1 MSQLLPNP
9 WQQLSGE
16 RSRKRVRKLDELPD
30 DELMVW
36 YVVHDDRAAFEELYR
51 RVFPPL
57 LRYAE
62 RRVKP
67 RAAAEDLVQQA
78 FLNAHLARDR
88 FMLGSAAR
96 PWLTRILVN
105 LVRDHLRARRV
116 RPIADVDVRELAA
129 VEEVSLHESREAVDL
144 ARKAIAELSLTQREV
159 ITLHWLE
166 ERPYPEVA
174 VALGERVSTLKV
186 RAHRAYKELRRTLAA
201 NDDSLVRNE
210 RKC

>member
-9 WQQLSGE
+9 WRLSGE
-16 RSRKRVRKLDELPD
+16 RSRKRVRKLDALPD
-30 DELMVW
+30 DELMLS

-51 RVFPPL
+51 RVSPSL

-116 RPIADVDVRELAA
+116 RPVADVDVRELAA
-129 VEEVSLHESREAVDL
+129 EEEVSLHESREAVDL

-174 VALGERVSTLKV
+174 LALGERVSTLKV